1 MGKKTK
7 EHRKR
12 VAKRNANIK
21 QQEKYIQK
29 AWQEAFEKQM
39 EVLKEKFETM
49 SGDTM
54 EELAGLLENEEHL
67 QQENQQEESES
78 VEPVQGE

>member
-1 MGKKTK
+1 
-7 EHRKR
+7 
-12 VAKRNANIK
+12 
-21 QQEKYIQK
+21 
-29 AWQEAFEKQM
+29 
-39 EVLKEKFETM
+39 M